1 MNKNIRSTRPYIF
14 YTGILLVLFS
24 NNVSAQS
31 QCSVD
36 NDQYMRTYWDLAK
49 TDPQGCSQCAQ
60 LALYLCGAK
69 HCVEAEDKRKTGS
82 MIAAVRKVIEGM
94 GRPGCCQ
101 ELLTCTIYWG
111 ELANGSS
118 KQGTYLPR
126 NESYLSEGNNSG
138 GIELGNSGNKS
149 GGTGTYSSGDA
160 DVDKVMNAATD
171 LVNQINGG
179 TGTSTSYGST
189 NTYSTGDADVDNVM
203 NAATDLVNQI
213 NGGTGTSTSYG
224 STNTYSTGDADVDNV
239 MNGATDLVN
248 MLGGETGSMG
258 SSVGAVGDLL
268 DLFGS
273 GSNEVSQQDRIN
285 QAAEIQRK
293 KEAARLQEQ
302 ARAQEQIYAQEEKRV
317 YEQKQQLATARKA
330 LIAKYPD
337 GKMPLSYPEI
347 SEKEIYFFAYR
358 SFEPVPSAPPAS
370 GAGSTVPA
378 YKMGNYYLIEG
389 NGAKYYTLL
398 TKKSGGT
405 LLGEYRVV
413 GDPAKKWYKLG
424 GFNDVKILKEVT
436 EQEAKGTNEENT
448 AGGSASSPV
457 KAYKR
462 GHYYLIEASN
472 FKYYVLFTKNLAG
485 TLIGEFR
492 VAKDPTKK
500 WYKEGGFN
508 NPRILKEVTEQEAK
522 GTIEVDIAES
532 IPVVQVAS
540 GKAPELAS
548 QSGLPEIYISDVIS
562 VSKFSDGT
570 WPLKNKVLE
579 KLNLSGDAT
588 GIVLSGY
595 YNSQADAVEGQRYL
609 AGKSKEY
616 GFIVK
621 SITGNNYANTKALS
635 PANDNFGKST
645 SSGSNAVPAKEPVN
659 TKPKLDFWDNPIK
672 D

>member
-14 YTGILLVLFS
+14 YASILVVLFS
-24 NNVSAQS
+24 SSVSAQT
-31 QCSVD
+31 QCLES
-36 NDQYMRTYWDLAK
+36 NDADMAKYMHLTK
-49 TDPQGCSQCAQ
+49 TGDAQACSPCAQ
-60 LALYLCGAK
+60 LALYLCGAT
-69 HCVEAEDKRKTGS
+69 HCFKLEDKRKTS
-82 MIAAVRKVIEGM
+82 AIINDMKKVVRNM
-94 GRPGCCQ
+94 GLPGCCPK
-101 ELLTCTIYWG
+101 LLERPIIWG
-111 ELANGSS
+111 DGSQS
-118 KQGTYLPR
+118 IQ
-126 NESYLSEGNNSG
+126 EGNIPDNASNNANS
-138 GIELGNSGNKS
+138 ITLLEGNSNPMQGNPP
-149 GGTGTYSSGDA
+149 TYSTGDA
-160 DVDKVMNAATD
+160 DVDKVMSAATD
-171 LVNQINGG
+171 LVNVLGGETG
-179 TGTSTSYGST
+179 TGASYGGT
-189 NTYSTGDADVDNVM
+189 NTYSTGDADVDNVL
-203 NAATDLVNQI
+203 NGATDLVNMMGEETGAAT
-213 NGGTGTSTSYG
+213 NYGGSNAY
-224 STNTYSTGDADVDNV
+224 NTGDADVANI

-268 DLFGS
+268 GLFES

-317 YEQKQQLATARKA
+317 YEHKQQLAAARKA
-330 LIAKYPD
+330 LIAKFPD
-337 GKMPLSYPEI
+337 GQMPSSYPEK
-347 SEKEIYFFAYR
+347 SETEIYFFAYR
-358 SFEPVPSAPPAS
+358 SYEPVPSAPPVS
-370 GAGSTVPA
+370 SAGSTVTA
-378 YKMGNYYLIEG
+378 YKMGNYYLIEA

-436 EQEAKGTNEENT
+436 EQEAKGTNEGNT
-448 AGGSASSPV
+448 AGGSASAV
-457 KAYKR
+457 TAYKM

-472 FKYYVLFTKNLAG
+472 FRYYVLFTKNLAG

-500 WYKEGGFN
+500 WYKEGGFH

-522 GTIEVDIAES
+522 GNIEGDIAES
-532 IPVVQVAS
+532 IPAVSVAS
-540 GKAPELAS
+540 GKTPEPTS
-548 QSGLPEIYISDVIS
+548 QSGLPEIYISDVII

-570 WPLKNKVLE
+570 WPLKSKVLE

-588 GIVLSGY
+588 GTVLSGY
-595 YNSQADAVEGQRYL
+595 YNSQADAIEGQRYL

-621 SITGNNYANTKALS
+621 SITVNNYAGAKALS
-635 PANDNFGKST
+635 PANDNFGKSA
-645 SSGSNAVPAKEPVN
+645 SSGSNTAPAKEPVN